1 VESKFK
7 FLTHEKHCHKKKDKR
22 IYTKSQAFK
31 VHLLEQESI
40 RALYRNRL
48 KGKLTPLTGEIDT
61 ERLKIKEANTKSSRR
76 KYRI

>member
-7 FLTHEKHCHKKKDKR
+7 FLTRAKHSHKKKDTT
-22 IYTKSQAFK
+22 IHTKPPAFK

-61 ERLKIKEANTKSSRR
+61 DWLKIKEAITKSSRR